1 MIFENNFDDDPT
13 GLYTR
18 ANLNAD
24 WNSPSSEDG
33 ITERRVSIVDGADAF
48 SGNSLAVEY
57 PAGQH
62 RPQETGGQWRMQLG
76 GSYNEVFCE
85 YRVKFGEGFDF
96 VRGGKLPGLNGG
108 VGNVGGDRPDGTC
121 LLYTSPSPRDR
132 TRSRMPSSA

>member
-1 MIFENNFDDDPT
+1 VIGWSFTIYNREPTSCSFGVPTILTSTNTIRFLRHLVTSTSILVGCLVSIGWSQIVIFENNFDDDPT

-33 ITERRVSIVDGADAF
+33 ITEQRVSIVDGADAF
-48 SGNSLAVEY
+48 SGKSLAVEY

-85 YRVKFGEGFDF
+85 
-96 VRGGKLPGLNGG
+96 
-108 VGNVGGDRPDGTC
+108 
-121 LLYTSPSPRDR
+121 
-132 TRSRMPSSA
+132 